1 MLHFDAQVVF
11 YETFHT
17 IFPQSVEAEPMI
29 SFSTKKTQ
37 IAKKQLFVG
46 HTQKKWF
53 MNRRTHL
60 KNIVKQKS

>member
-17 IFPQSVEAEPMI
+17 IFPQSVEVEPMI

-46 HTQKKWF
+46 HKRSDLWTAE
-53 MNRRTHL
+53 RTW
-60 KNIVKQKS
+60 KDRITNIS

>member
-17 IFPQSVEAEPMI
+17 IFPQSVEVEPMI

-37 IAKKQLFVG
+37 IAKKTAICWS
-46 HTQKKWF
+46 HTKEVIYEPQNALEK
-53 MNRRTHL
+53 
-60 KNIVKQKS
+60 IE